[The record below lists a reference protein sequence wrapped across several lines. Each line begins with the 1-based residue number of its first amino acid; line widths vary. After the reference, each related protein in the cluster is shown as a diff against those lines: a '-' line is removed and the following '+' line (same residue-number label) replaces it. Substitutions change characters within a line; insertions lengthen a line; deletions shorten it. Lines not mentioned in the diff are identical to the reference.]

1 MLRNARLFSLLS
13 LDNRDRTMQIKKSFL
28 KKVLYPFVLIT
39 FFLTACDHPTPVDTV
54 DSSARPALI
63 YEVQSQGAG
72 AKLRFPGRVRAV
84 ERAELSFNVPGY
96 LADFALREGFPVSKG
111 QVVAML
117 EQRVFKARVS
127 AAKAE
132 FNRAKTDYER
142 YKGLWETEKAVARS
156 EVDDRFSRLEVAKTN
171 LAAAEQDLADTVI
184 RAPFDGVI
192 TRRRVETYASVQS
205 KQPVA
210 DLQNLKSLEVVINV
224 PEKIFRTERPRKY
237 ALAIFEGN
245 QTAPIDLTLRSYTTE
260 ADLQTQ
266 TYEVV
271 LTIDHLPKGIS
282 LLPGMP
288 VTVLPFIKDHEEN
301 KLGVWI
307 PLSAVA
313 VSTDQTQFV
322 WVVDQN
328 GSVSQRSIQTGE
340 VRGGDIEVKNGLVPK
355 EKIVAAGIHALK
367 PGMIVRPIVKK

>member
-1 MLRNARLFSLLS
+1 MGGWLLSSHELTVMLLNARFFQFLR

-28 KKVLYPFVLIT
+28 KKTLYPFVLIT
-39 FFLTACDHPTPVDTV
+39 FFLTACDHPTPADTV

-84 ERAELSFNVPGY
+84 ERAELSFSVPGY

-111 QVVAML
+111 EVVAML
-117 EQRVFKARVS
+117 DQRVFKARVS
-127 AAKAE
+127 AARAE

-142 YKGLWETEKAVARS
+142 YKGLWQTEKAVARS

-224 PEKIFRTERPRKY
+224 PERIFRTERPRKY

-245 QTAPIDLTLRSYTTE
+245 ETAPIALTLRSYTTE
-260 ADLQTQ
+260 ADPQTQ

-288 VTVLPFIKDHEEN
+288 VTVMPFVKDHEEN

-307 PLSAVA
+307 PLNAVA

-322 WVVDQN
+322 LVVDQN

-340 VRGGDIEVKNGLVPK
+340 VRGGT
-355 EKIVAAGIHALK
+355 
-367 PGMIVRPIVKK
+367 